1 MTLNHLSKTLK
12 SQHNWLITT
21 HKGPDGDAVGSVV
34 AWAAYAKVCAKKYLI
49 LFPDQPAAYLCPFL
63 EGYNWEVFDAH
74 QNYDFDVLFALDYN
88 APSRVGQDMSS
99 FVANYPAVK
108 VMMDHHPGPEDFCE
122 IMVSNPNACA
132 TTEVIYQTLTEL
144 EQIDQ
149 VNLAMAK
156 GLYLG
161 LMTDTGSFRF
171 PSVSAATH
179 SMVAHL
185 LELGLE
191 HHLIHE
197 AVYDVNSVTRLQLR
211 GYAIA
216 EKLQLYPQYR
226 LGIMSLNKE
235 ELKRFSYQ
243 KGDTEGLVNVIL
255 SIEGF
260 DLGIFLL
267 ETDEGVKLSFRSK
280 GERYV
285 NKFAQTHFSGGGHQY
300 AAGGFSESNLA
311 QTLDKLVSL
320 LSKL

>member
-1 MTLNHLSKTLK
+1 MTPSHLSETLK
-12 SQHNWLITT
+12 SQQNWLITT

-34 AWAAYAKVCAKKYLI
+34 AWAAYAQVCTKKYLI

-63 EGYNWEVFDAH
+63 EGYNWEVFDADK
-74 QNYDFDVLFALDYN
+74 NYDFDLLFALDYN
-88 APSRVGQDMSS
+88 APGRVGQDMSS

-108 VMMDHHPGPEDFCE
+108 VMMDHHPGPEDFCD
-122 IMVSNPNACA
+122 IMVSNPKACA
-132 TTEVIYQTLTEL
+132 TTEVIYQTLAQL
-144 EQIDQ
+144 EQTDQ
-149 VNLAMAK
+149 VNIAMAQ

-179 SMVAHL
+179 KMVAHL
-185 LELGLE
+185 HELGLE

-267 ETDEGVKLSFRSK
+267 ETDDGVKLSFRSK

-285 NKFAQTHFSGGGHQY
+285 NLFAQTHFSGGGHQY
-300 AAGGFSESNLA
+300 AAGGFSEGNLA
-311 QTLDKLVSL
+311 QTLDKLESL

>member
-1 MTLNHLSKTLK
+1 MTPNHLSETLK

-34 AWAAYAKVCAKKYLI
+34 AWAAYAQVCAKKYLI

-63 EGYNWEVFDAH
+63 EGYNWEVFDADK
-74 QNYDFDVLFALDYN
+74 NYDFDVLFALDYN

-108 VMMDHHPGPEDFCE
+108 VMMDHHPGPEDFCD
-122 IMVSNPNACA
+122 IMISNPRACA
-132 TTEVIYQTLTEL
+132 TTEVIYQTLAQL

-149 VNLAMAK
+149 VNIAMAQ

-185 LELGLE
+185 HELGLE

-285 NKFAQTHFSGGGHQY
+285 NLFAQTHFSGGGHQY
-300 AAGGFSESNLA
+300 AAGGFSEGNLA
-311 QTLDKLVSL
+311 QTLGKLESL
-320 LSKL
+320 LSQL